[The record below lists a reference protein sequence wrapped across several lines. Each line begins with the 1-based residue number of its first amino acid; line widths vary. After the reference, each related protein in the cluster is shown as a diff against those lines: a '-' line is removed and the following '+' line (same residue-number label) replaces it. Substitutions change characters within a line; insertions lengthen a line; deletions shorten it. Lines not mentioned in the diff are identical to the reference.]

1 MLQRPRQTF
10 WLRFYSS
17 NIFIIF
23 LSLFLIFSLFKVGKE
38 LIKRHAINRE
48 ISDLNEQLVA
58 VSQEKDKLKDLI
70 SYLETDKYVEEQ
82 ARLQLNLSKPG
93 EKRIDLTSN
102 QNNQVAEIASSEE
115 DLANWRKWF
124 NYFFASNL

>member
-1 MLQRPRQTF
+1 MIQRPRQTF
-10 WLRFYSS
+10 WGRFYNS
-17 NIFIIF
+17 NVFIII

-38 LIKRHAINRE
+38 LIKRHAINQE
-48 ISDLNEQLVA
+48 IGDLNKQLTA

-93 EKRIDLTSN
+93 EKRIDLTSD
-102 QNNQVAEIASSEE
+102 QNNQVTEMSNTEE
-115 DLANWRKWF
+115 DLTNWRKWF

>member
-1 MLQRPRQTF
+1 MIQRSRQTF
-10 WLRFYSS
+10 WGKFYNS
-17 NIFIIF
+17 NVFIIF

-38 LIKRHAINRE
+38 LFKRHAINRE
-48 ISDLNEQLVA
+48 INNLNKQLVA
-58 VSQEKDKLKDLI
+58 VQQEKDKLQDLI

-93 EKRIDLTSN
+93 ENRIDMA
-102 QNNQVAEIASSEE
+102 NNPQEKTVEIAVESE
-115 DLANWRKWF
+115 DLPNWKKWF

>member
-1 MLQRPRQTF
+1 MIQRPRQTF
-10 WLRFYSS
+10 WGRFYNS
-17 NIFIIF
+17 NVFIIL
-23 LSLFLIFSLFKVGKE
+23 LSVFLIFSLFKVGKE
-38 LIKRHAINRE
+38 LIKRHAINQE
-48 ISDLNEQLVA
+48 IGDLNKQLTA

-93 EKRIDLTSN
+93 EKRIDLTSD
-102 QNNQVAEIASSEE
+102 QNNQVTKMSNTEE

-124 NYFFASNL
+124 NYFFVSNL

>member
-1 MLQRPRQTF
+1 MMQRPRQTF
-10 WLRFYSS
+10 WGRFYNS
-17 NIFIIF
+17 NVFIII

-38 LIKRHAINRE
+38 LIKRHAINQE
-48 ISDLNEQLVA
+48 ISDLNKQLTA

-93 EKRIDLTSN
+93 EKRIDLTSDR
-102 QNNQVAEIASSEE
+102 NNQVTEISNTEE

-124 NYFFASNL
+124 NYFFAENL